1 MTSLVKKVVGW
12 FSNPPTETNAENQRG
27 KRSINALK
35 EWTGKTTA
43 TVIFDSTVDEF
54 THNGIFNKVKGK
66 PNVALVGFTTDRTC
80 LAGSTASQ

>member
-1 MTSLVKKVVGW
+1 MADCV
-12 FSNPPTETNAENQRG
+12 
-27 KRSINALK
+27 NALK
-35 EWTGKTTA
+35 GWTGMARA

-80 LAGSTASQ
+80 LAGSTVAL